1 MVQMIKRVAE
11 PNETRLE
18 CAQIKCFE
26 RQGLQELLYLPDCID
41 RWTISDGFTDEPT
54 AHGVDRTMRKFQ
66 NGAPG
71 GLERDSPSCL
81 SENRVEAGDSRLDA

>member
-1 MVQMIKRVAE
+1 MR
-11 PNETRLE
+11 PNQVFRATGTAGTALS
-18 CAQIKCFE
+18 A
-26 RQGLQELLYLPDCID
+26 GLHRRI
-41 RWTISDGFTDEPT
+41 ISDGFTDEPT
-54 AHGVDRTMRKFQ
+54 AHGVGRTMRKFQ